1 MCATAQHNCLAGRLA
16 QSGHVEYQR
25 CAMQVVQRTGCVGRC
40 HLGIEEGGSCESR
53 CTQV

>member
-1 MCATAQHNCLAGRLA
+1 MCATAGYACQASRLG
-16 QSGHVEYQR
+16 QSGPPEYQR

-40 HLGIEEGGSCESR
+40 HLGVQEGGSCESR